1 VVAYVDDVIDYLK
14 LINSSVE
21 QDVYVNMLSGITKV
35 SPNAIYA
42 QLGITK
48 VKKGSLQRSQAKD
61 PLILQLKTPK
71 KNNALNNAREFLLS
85 LIIFNKGAYNK
96 HKDSINESLFEDDVH
111 KRLLAFIKQCYEQ
124 DGIIGTYK
132 ITAHFHDDEESD
144 TIARILA
151 LDNRPD
157 DLDKAYG
164 DYMKII
170 SDEMQKNMVK
180 GLIGSDGDLEKLNEL
195 LKRKR

>member
-1 VVAYVDDVIDYLK
+1 
-14 LINSSVE
+14 
-21 QDVYVNMLSGITKV
+21 M
-35 SPNAIYA
+35 
-42 QLGITK
+42 
-48 VKKGSLQRSQAKD
+48 
-61 PLILQLKTPK
+61 
-71 KNNALNNAREFLLS
+71 
-85 LIIFNKGAYNK
+85 
-96 HKDSINESLFEDDVH
+96 FEDYVH